1 MVAGVVIVAMA
12 VIVTFPLVVG
22 MILLVPGLIMRVMVV
37 VLPGIALLLI
47 LGHGVAFRWVILWR
61 ESDGIQA
68 GCRCNRSERQ
78 RRL

>member
-47 LGHGVAFRWVILWR
+47 LGHGVAFRCVILWR